1 MDFLRWPTPLAR
13 RAQPPLAASLASERA
28 PAAPLAVAAGWRS
41 AAVTIAFAVVG
52 FGVVFHH
59 EARVAFDT
67 WIGTTAYNHCFL
79 ILPLIGFLLWERR
92 AIFAV
97 VSPQPAFWPLAALP
111 FLSAIWLAAAVLDI
125 NEGCQ
130 FVVVAMFEV
139 LLLAILGLRAFKLLL
154 APLLFLFF
162 LVPSGEFLIPPLQKV
177 TADIT
182 VHGLQLLQVPV
193 YREGFMIEIP
203 EGRFEIAEACAGL
216 RFLIAS
222 IVFGFFFSVVMYRRP
237 WKRAAFIVLSLIV
250 PVGANGLRALG
261 TIYLGHLEGSAA
273 AVEADHILYGW
284 VFFSLVIL
292 LLIVI
297 GTRFADADA
306 PPPAIAPANA
316 GRSLSW
322 RCAAAG
328 TAGLLLAVAG
338 PAYGGV
344 LNDRFQASVLPLAQL
359 SDPAPPW
366 HPVAGEPAWSPM
378 IRGGAER
385 DWLQSFAEPGS
396 ADAGTVIRYVAVYRL
411 QPIGNALTRGDNRI
425 ADDLAW
431 QIASQGTDQ
440 IRYGD
445 RTVPVTS
452 TRILGGNRRRL
463 VWSFYVVDG
472 AIASKALDAKLAQ
485 AREVL
490 LRGASFAAYVAI
502 SASEDDPALPAR
514 RQLEAFVQGNHSL
527 LAELEALSV
536 GRAAS
541 ADRGGK

>member
-1 MDFLRWPTPLAR
+1 MDFLRRPTALAR
-13 RAQPPLAASLASERA
+13 RAQSPVAASVATERA
-28 PAAPLAVAAGWRS
+28 AAAPLVIAAGWRS
-41 AAVTIAFAVVG
+41 AAIMSACAVLG

-92 AIFAV
+92 AIFTV
-97 VSPQPAFWPLAALP
+97 VSPQPTFWPLAALP
-111 FLSAIWLAAAVLDI
+111 LLSAIWLAAAVLDI
-125 NEGCQ
+125 NEGRQ
-130 FVVVAMFEV
+130 LVVVTMFEV
-139 LLLAILGLRAFKLLL
+139 LLLATLGLRAFKLLL

-177 TADIT
+177 TANIT

-222 IVFGFFFSVVMYRRP
+222 IVFGFFFSVVMYRRL
-237 WKRAAFIVLSLIV
+237 WKRAAFIVLSLVV

-292 LLIVI
+292 LLIVV
-297 GTRFADADA
+297 GTRFADADG
-306 PPPAIAPANA
+306 PPPAVAAAAAPR
-316 GRSLSW
+316 GLSW
-322 RCAAAG
+322 RCAAVG

-338 PAYGGV
+338 PAYGAV
-344 LNDRFQASVLPLAQL
+344 LNDRFQASVLPLARL
-359 SDPAPPW
+359 SEPAPPW
-366 HPVAGEPAWSPM
+366 HPVSGEPAWSPM
-378 IRGGAER
+378 IRAGAEH
-385 DWLQSFAEPGS
+385 DWLQSFAEPRS
-396 ADAGTVIRYVAVYRL
+396 ADSGTVIRYVAVYRL
-411 QPIGNALTRGDNRI
+411 HPIGNALTRADNRV

-431 QIASQGTDQ
+431 QTAAQGTEE

-445 RTVPVTS
+445 HRVPVTS
-452 TRILGGNRRRL
+452 TQIVSGSRRRL
-463 VWSFYVVDG
+463 VWSFYIVDG
-472 AIASKALDAKLAQ
+472 TVASAPLNAKLLQAQ
-485 AREVL
+485 EVL
-490 LRGASFAAYVAI
+490 LRGASFAAFVAI
-502 SASEDDPALPAR
+502 SASADDPEVPAR
-514 RQLEAFVQGNHSL
+514 RQLETFVQANSSL
-527 LAELEALSV
+527 FGQLEALSL